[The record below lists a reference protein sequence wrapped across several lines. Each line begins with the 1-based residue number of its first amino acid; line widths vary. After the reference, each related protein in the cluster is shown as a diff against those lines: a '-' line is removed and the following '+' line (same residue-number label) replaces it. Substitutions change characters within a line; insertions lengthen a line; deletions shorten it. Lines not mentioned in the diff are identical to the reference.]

1 MNIYLLGL
9 TLNYPRWAGHLGHR
23 GSVTGIN
30 LITKLHIHQYRLY
43 TCHAGPEHAMR
54 RTKLLVNTYMA
65 CCFSFKTTKFRHLPL
80 NIYRNHCQVCQ
91 HYYPRGKLESHL
103 GNQLRSYLKKPNIKS
118 LTILLIVVWSNLPR
132 LDIIASIASAFST
145 MVTSVAIKAFV
156 LVAAVLPFA
165 QAQTIQDGNQV
176 VGMNSA
182 SCVLSFNRHILTLY
196 SCQ

>member
-30 LITKLHIHQYRLY
+30 LITKLHFIPATQVQSM
-43 TCHAGPEHAMR
+43 PMR

-103 GNQLRSYLKKPNIKS
+103 GNQLRSYLKKTNIKS
-118 LTILLIVVWSNLPR
+118 ITILLIVVWSNLPR

-156 LVAAVLPFA
+156 LVAAALPFA

-182 SCVLSFNRHILTLY
+182 SCVLSFNQHILTLY